1 MESAIKINNLIKK
14 YETFTLGPI
23 NLEIPKGYI
32 TGIIGRNGAGKSTLI
47 RTMLGIST
55 PSGGDISVFGAP
67 LKGNETKI
75 KSKIGAVL
83 GGGAFYDGLT
93 VKNMTKIIRRFYSDW
108 DDGVYQRYLSRFGI
122 NEKKKIKELST
133 GMREKYNI
141 ALALSH
147 NADLIVMDEPS
158 SGLDPV
164 MRGELMDILADVIQD
179 ENKTIVLSTH
189 ITSDLDQIA
198 DFIIMLKDGKV
209 LFNKQKDELLY
220 SHKIVKGAA
229 ELLTDTVKNELIGY
243 KPGEHGFVGLTKNA
257 AAFGSEFLLE
267 KPSIENIMRFYAAQ

>member
-55 PSGGDISVFGAP
+55 PSGSDISVFGAP
-67 LKGNETKI
+67 LTGNEPKI

-108 DDGVYQRYLSRFGI
+108 DNGVYQRYLSRFGI

-141 ALALSH
+141 AIALSH

-164 MRGELMDILADVIQD
+164 MRGELMDILAEVIQD

-198 DFIIMLKDGKV
+198 DFIIMLKDGMV
-209 LFNKQKDELLY
+209 LFNTQKDELLY